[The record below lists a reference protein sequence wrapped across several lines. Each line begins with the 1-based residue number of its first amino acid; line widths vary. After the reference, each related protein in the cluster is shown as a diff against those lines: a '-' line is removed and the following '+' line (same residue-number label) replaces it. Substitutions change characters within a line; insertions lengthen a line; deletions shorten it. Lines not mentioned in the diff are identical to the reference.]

1 MFVKIKTN
9 IMKKLLMLAA
19 VVTSF
24 VACNSNSA
32 NKVETTEKQTAASAD
47 GTAYSLD
54 STSTVTWTG
63 SKPTGK
69 HTGTFKVSAG
79 TFNVKDGAL
88 TGGNFTIDINSL
100 NNEDLASDAE
110 SKAKLEGHLK
120 SPDFFDVAKYPTA
133 KFEITAVEANTDTTQ
148 KDITHIIKGNLTLK
162 DSTKNVAIPAR
173 VTIDAKTLS
182 ASATFSIDRTLWG
195 MNYKGPD
202 NPQDW
207 IIAKS
212 VELKLNLTAATK

>member
-1 MFVKIKTN
+1 
-9 IMKKLLMLAA
+9 MKRLLILAVA
-19 VVTSF
+19 ATSF
-24 VACNSNSA
+24 AACNSNSA
-32 NKVETTEKQTAASAD
+32 KKVETTEKQSAASTD
-47 GTAYSLD
+47 GTAYTVD

-69 HTGTFKVSAG
+69 HTGTFKVSSG
-79 TFNVKDGAL
+79 TFTVKDGAL

-120 SPDFFDVAKYPTA
+120 SPDFFNAAKYPTA
-133 KFEITAVEANTDTTQ
+133 KFEITAVEPNTDTTQ
-148 KDITHIIKGNLTLK
+148 KEVTHIIKGNLTLK

-173 VTIDAKTLS
+173 VTVDAKTLS
-182 ASATFSIDRTLWG
+182 ASAIFSIDRTLWG

>member
-1 MFVKIKTN
+1 
-9 IMKKLLMLAA
+9 MKKLLIFVFAA
-19 VVTSF
+19 TSF
-24 VACNSNSA
+24 AACNNNPT
-32 NKVETTEKQTAASAD
+32 NKVETTEKKTAASTD
-47 GTAYSLD
+47 GIAYIVD
-54 STSTVTWTG
+54 STSSVTWTG

-88 TGGNFTIDINSL
+88 TGGNFTININSL
-100 NNEDLASDAE
+100 NNEDLAGDAE

-133 KFEITAVEANTDTTQ
+133 KFEITAVEPNTDSTR
-148 KDITHIIKGNLTLK
+148 KDVTHIIKGNLTLK
-162 DSTKNVAIPAR
+162 DSTKNIAIPAR
-173 VTIDAKTLS
+173 VTVDAKTVS
-182 ASATFSIDRTLWG
+182 ANATFSIDRTLWG

>member
-1 MFVKIKTN
+1 MFVITKTN
-9 IMKKLLMLAA
+9 NMKKIFILAIVA
-19 VVTSF
+19 ISF
-24 VACNSNSA
+24 AACNSNSA
-32 NKVETTEKQTAASAD
+32 NKAETTEKQTATIAD
-47 GTAYSLD
+47 GTAYAVD

-69 HTGTFKVSAG
+69 HTGTFKVSNG

-133 KFEITAVEANTDTTQ
+133 KFEITAVEPNTDTTK

-173 VTIDAKTLS
+173 ITVDAKTLT
-182 ASATFSIDRTLWG
+182 ATATFSIDRTLWG
-195 MNYKGPD
+195 MSYKGPD

-207 IIAKS
+207 IIAKA

>member
-1 MFVKIKTN
+1 
-9 IMKKLLMLAA
+9 MKKLFIVALVAA
-19 VVTSF
+19 LF
-24 VACNSNSA
+24 VACNGNTEA
-32 NKVETTEKQTAASAD
+32 KVETNEKQTAAVAE
-47 GTAYSLD
+47 GTAYAVD
-54 STSTVTWTG
+54 STSNISWTG

-69 HTGTFKVSAG
+69 HTGTFKITNGDLS
-79 TFNVKDGAL
+79 VKDGAL
-88 TGGNFTIDINSL
+88 TGGTFTIDVNSL

-110 SKAKLEGHLK
+110 SKGKLEGHLK

-133 KFEITAVEANTDTTQ
+133 KFEITGVEVNTDSAK

-173 VTIDAKTLS
+173 VTIDAKTIA
-182 ASATFSIDRTLWG
+182 ASADFSIDRTLWG

-207 IIAKS
+207 IIAKA
-212 VELKLNLTAATK
+212 VELKLNLKASLK

>member
-1 MFVKIKTN
+1 
-9 IMKKLLMLAA
+9 MKKILILAVGIA
-19 VVTSF
+19 F
-24 VACNSNSA
+24 FAACNSNTA
-32 NKVETTEKQTAASAD
+32 NKVETTEKQVAASTD
-47 GTAYSLD
+47 GTAYALD

-69 HTGTFKVSAG
+69 HTGTFKISDGA
-79 TFNVKDGAL
+79 FNVKDGSL
-88 TGGNFTIDINSL
+88 TGGAFTINMASL
-100 NNEDLASDAE
+100 NNQDLAGDPE
-110 SKAKLEGHLK
+110 SKGKLEGHLK

-133 KFEITAVEANTDTTQ
+133 KFEITAVEPNTDTTQ
-148 KDITHIIKGNLTLK
+148 KNITHIIKGNLTLK

-173 VTIDAKTLS
+173 VTVDAKTLT

-207 IIAKS
+207 IIAKA

>member
-1 MFVKIKTN
+1 
-9 IMKKLLMLAA
+9 MKKLFIIAVAA
-19 VVTSF
+19 TSF
-24 VACNSNSA
+24 AACNNSA
-32 NKVETTEKQTAASAD
+32 DKVETTEKQAAASTD
-47 GTAYSLD
+47 GTAYAVD

-63 SKPTGK
+63 SKPTGS
-69 HTGTFKVSAG
+69 HTGTFKISEGA
-79 TFNVKDGAL
+79 FNVKDGAL

-100 NNEDLASDAE
+100 NNVDLAADAE
-110 SKAKLEGHLK
+110 SKGKLEGHLK

-173 VTIDAKTLS
+173 VTVDAKTLT

-195 MNYKGPD
+195 MSYKGPD

-207 IIAKS
+207 IIAKA
-212 VELKLNLTAATK
+212 VELKLNIAAATK

>member
-1 MFVKIKTN
+1 MRRLIF
-9 IMKKLLMLAA
+9 LAIA
-19 VVTSF
+19 ASSF
-24 VACNSNSA
+24 AACNSNSA
-32 NKVETTEKQTAASAD
+32 NKVETTEKQTAASTD
-47 GTAYSLD
+47 GTAYAVD
-54 STSTVTWTG
+54 STSTITWTG

-69 HTGTFKVSAG
+69 HTGTFKISAG
-79 TFNVKDGAL
+79 TFNVKDGVL
-88 TGGNFTIDINSL
+88 TGGNFIININSL
-100 NNEDLASDAE
+100 NNEDLAKDAE

-133 KFEITAVEANTDTTQ
+133 KFEITAVELNTDTTK
-148 KDITHIIKGNLTLK
+148 KDVTHIIKGNLTLK
-162 DSTKNVAIPAR
+162 DSTKNIAIPAR

-182 ASATFSIDRTLWG
+182 ANATFSIDRTLWG

-212 VELKLNLTAATK
+212 VDLKLNLTAATK